1 MPTFVAPAAAA
12 LIKKGIAAFAKK
24 GLAKLAANK
33 TAQALG
39 TAGIQAGLG
48 ALMQGKNAR
57 QAREGEAEL
66 ERMAGQSPIDS
77 GSRELEGFYNEA
89 LRRYQQ
95 SPYQTAKF
103 IMGRNLADR
112 SQANALGALTQKN
125 QAVPGA
131 SKLDSISKTQAN
143 KLVAEEEAER
153 RQDFGMLGQAG
164 RSLAQRKLTQFDIN
178 EMTPFNRRFGLQQM
192 KVAAANERA
201 NAGRQ
206 MIGNALSNAA
216 SIGMARLI
224 NDQPLNMGMSSES
237 DVVAPRTTNLGT
249 YEATYPEFSSQM
261 PRPYKYLSG
270 VNPFQ
275 MASTQ
280 SLFPKKT
287 NLKMKPV
294 WGK

>member
-1 MPTFVAPAAAA
+1 MPAFVAPAAAA
-12 LIKKGIAAFAKK
+12 LIKKGLAAFAKK

-33 TAQALG
+33 AAQALG

-66 ERMAGQSPIDS
+66 ERMAGQSPTYS
-77 GSRELEGFYNEA
+77 GSRELEGLYNES

-112 SQANALGALTQKN
+112 SQANVLGALTQRN

-131 SKLDSISKTQAN
+131 SKLDSIYKTKAN
-143 KLVAEEEAER
+143 QLVAEGEAER
-153 RQDFGMLGQAG
+153 RQDFSMLGQAA
-164 RSLAQRKLTQFDIN
+164 RSLAQDKLTKFDIN
-178 EMTPFNRRFGLQQM
+178 EMTPYNRMFGLKQM
-192 KVAAANERA
+192 NVAASNERA

-216 SIGMARLI
+216 SIGIARLV
-224 NDQPLNMGMSSES
+224 NDQPLNMNISPES

-249 YEATYPEFSSQM
+249 YEATYPGISSQM
-261 PRPYKYLSG
+261 PRPNKYLSG
-270 VNPFQ
+270 VNPLK
-275 MASTQ
+275 MAGTQ